1 MRRKYN
7 LQDEI
12 DKLYEELQLIEG
24 LVGSPGGIRLREMV
38 DIWVR
43 EYEETLV
50 PLAIKQA
57 KLGIWQRLFGDNEL
71 LYKHAV
77 HTVCCRLQLAL
88 KTTVTQRERIMSEIR
103 DKETIQEAA
112 LEGQPVYAGPT

>member
-24 LVGSPGGIRLREMV
+24 LVGSPGGVRLCEMV
-38 DIWVR
+38 DGWVS
-43 EYEETLV
+43 EYEQALV

-71 LYKHAV
+71 LYKHAIHAV
-77 HTVCCRLQLAL
+77 NCRLQLAL
-88 KTTVTQRERIMSEIR
+88 KTTVAQRERITNEIR
-103 DKETIQEAA
+103 KKETIQEAA
-112 LEGQPVYAGPT
+112 LQGELA